1 MLNYN
6 SPINET
12 KDFNNLKMSEES
24 PIMKL
29 VIRGK
34 KREFISKVGKLLNIL
49 LPNEPNTS
57 TVGNNITALWLSP
70 DEWMIHSNDKI
81 DKNNNLY
88 PIEEDLIN
96 NIRKI
101 NLGAITD
108 VTDQFTMIKMEGSQ
122 IYELF
127 SNSCPFNFND
137 FKKKKGAVAQTII
150 NKIDVI
156 IHNKEI
162 NVVNLLVRRSFSSHL
177 WSWLNDGA
185 ERI

>member
-57 TVGNNITALWLSP
+57 TVGNNISALWLSP

-81 DKNNNLY
+81 DKNNNMY

-96 NIRKI
+96 NIHKI

-108 VTDQFTMIKMEGSQ
+108 VTDQFIMIKMEGSQ

-127 SNSCPFNFND
+127 SNSCPFNFNA
-137 FKKKKGAVAQTII
+137 FKKKKGAVTQTII

-185 ERI
+185 KRI